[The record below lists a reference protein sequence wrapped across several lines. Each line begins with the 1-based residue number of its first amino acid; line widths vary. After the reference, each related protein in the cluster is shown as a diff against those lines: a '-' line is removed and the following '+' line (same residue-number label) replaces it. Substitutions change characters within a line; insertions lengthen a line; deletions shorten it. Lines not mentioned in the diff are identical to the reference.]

1 MSKDNDDIKKEIEE
15 LEKLIEEVK
24 KQNEEEKKKQTPQK
38 KTNQL
43 RVFKIDLSQEY
54 SPNFFLNLLIGF
66 VINFLVIFALFELV
80 NLAYIAN
87 YIFVLLIALILT
99 LYEEVSRK
107 YLAKKYL
114 SVVVYS
120 AGFIYFFVNVILFYF
135 LDLVIFGRN
144 FDFYNHWYPLIF
156 VMLLQMVRVII
167 RTIYIRIRIHFLKKR
182 KKRR

>member
-24 KQNEEEKKKQTPQK
+24 KQNEEEKKKQGPQK
-38 KTNQL
+38 KTSQV

-54 SPNFFLNLLIGF
+54 SANFFLNLLIGF
-66 VINFLVIFALFELV
+66 AINFLVIFALFYWL
-80 NLAYIAN
+80 NLAYVAN
-87 YIFVLLIALILT
+87 YIIIVLIALILT
-99 LYEEVSRK
+99 LYEELSRK

-120 AGFIYFFVNVILFYF
+120 AGFVYFFVNVILFYF
-135 LDLVIFGRN
+135 LDLLIFGRN
-144 FDFYNHWYPLIF
+144 LDFYNHWYPLVF
-156 VMLLQMVRVII
+156 VMILQIIRVII
-167 RTIYIRIRIHFLKKR
+167 RTIYIRIKIYFLQKH